1 MTEAILVC
9 NLESGAHGTPPA
21 GRGGWMA
28 KESVLVP
35 FHISWPLLNL
45 PVAPF
50 GSVGESYNRQTT

>member
-9 NLESGAHGTPPA
+9 NLDPVHTALPP
-21 GRGGWMA
+21 RVEGGWMA
-28 KESVLVP
+28 KESVLAP